1 MDPWS
6 DFEEDVQA
14 PAPVDPWAGFDV
26 VQDQSSP
33 SPVASAPAQA
43 DEWSGFE
50 EAPAQTSAP
59 QDEWSGF
66 EEAQP
71 EYDRK
76 PYPGIVKDAIAG
88 VKGFYQEANEASG
101 GTMEMLSG
109 TYLWNRLQ
117 GKKHAS
123 GDMARSIVGG
133 AAMMAGDQ
141 ISGKVGE
148 GLTDFGSGQLDQVAQ
163 GRSGRAQER
172 IEENPGLFGG
182 EFKDESSFAR
192 LATGAGASAPG
203 MVVSMA
209 MPWTGTALLTLS
221 EGLPEYKVMRD
232 KGVDPD
238 TAAQRAAL
246 SMAGTAVLERIGIDA
261 AMSKLI
267 PVNRLVRTLGRKGA
281 IGATIAIGGIGE
293 GSTELIQT
301 AWQYASREGYDGS
314 LKEFMAETDELET
327 FLIGG
332 LMGTTMAGPS
342 AVGQVNQAQ
351 RMELI
356 NGLKQEIETQAEQA
370 MGDVDAESEL
380 PPGMRLEGEAVAAP
394 QSVGV
399 PELPE
404 GFRLGLPM
412 RREVGL
418 NDLTGT
424 QSEGTTALS
433 PQEEAQLPVNQVAA
447 RQEAEVA
454 AWRAPVDQQYED
466 AAAALNNRYKRTPL
480 REIDHPVAQLR
491 NRILEG
497 GGLINDGSIE
507 AELWKRIPNAYKR
520 NPDAKPYAR
529 AGKEGKR
536 AEAAR
541 QAQARK
547 LRNQGDGVKWEDIRM
562 DLQAFGLGDQSQ
574 ATNPTEILSMLQ
586 GSKMNPDGSPA
597 FPPDWYKE
605 GMRELNTEGG
615 HVPKLSREQ
624 MEATPVGQVLRM
636 FDPDALSRELY
647 EVKPDDL
654 EVGDIVRLDA
664 HLYQV
669 QEQGRVKVLRD
680 GQILD
685 LEQGSNLWVNGV
697 VKPDSPL
704 YPKLRDAY
712 NRIEQKA
719 DPMGDAATEAPPMLP
734 EGMSLEDLETD
745 AATSLENEANRQQ
758 ADSALAEGDVRASET
773 TSEQASEGRNGDAVD
788 SALIEHSAMIRSE
801 LRKMGV
807 RPGEMEDMMQDVAL
821 RALDKAN
828 TFDPNKAK
836 VQTWLGAVAR
846 NVAKNQFAKNTAG
859 MRDQRLTA
867 SLQAPVG
874 GEGTT
879 ELQDLIAAKGPDRSI
894 SAYQEA
900 LAVTPL
906 QDLEADVRD
915 GVLAGKGVEDI
926 AAEQGFTPQ
935 KIRGILRVVGRKAQK
950 NLPPEVDE
958 WRGELNDPAEELN
971 KRFAKVPD
979 WTKGDGES
987 KQGANLV
994 AQAAAKGRNAAG
1006 VADIV
1011 QYVNKLVQVEM
1022 RRSKSQTSRK
1032 HPAHYRRTGH
1042 LAMTRNTQSQINF
1055 HEAGHGLKELLV
1067 NQMGGEGFFQDPGVR
1082 NSLLR
1087 LTKRPGSMASA
1098 ENVHEGVAEWMRLK
1112 VTNPGSIQD
1121 TTIDV
1126 RMESAIS
1133 KYLPNVLPGIRD
1145 AARAYNRFMNQPAAQ
1160 RWATFN
1166 KDQRQAPTMKEGLN
1180 VVLHQ
1185 GQKLVEGLASG
1196 APVSR
1201 LDRQFARQAKKAYRE
1216 AGDTLKVAAEKMR
1229 KSRKRTQELIEGHN
1243 ILLQIGAETQ
1253 LAYSGSGP
1261 ARGVRYIDQKGKVNV
1276 LLPRTWNDIIKTIP
1290 PQYYEQFEQAGWA
1303 LESLNRHVQDGMEYP
1318 GFREGISLED
1328 LKGIVAQAE
1337 KEIPNFKR
1345 HFDEVQ
1351 SYFDALLDL
1360 RERSGMLAKG
1370 EKSKI
1375 QRREMY
1381 WPLPRVMNSPAGH
1394 RGATGADMGTGLR
1407 RAFGSG
1413 EAIQDLNT
1421 VAEHYTRQAY
1431 SSVYWNQ
1438 FANQMF
1444 DNLQSMAKDNALPM
1458 EVRSAAGRVMIPLKM
1473 PQQKVAEV
1481 SKEWIV
1487 KQAYDAVAQ
1496 NIAEQTGESVKQ
1508 VKEWFQPENL
1518 NLATEFQKIYSPGRP
1533 NDVNVLSFL
1542 KDGERQYV
1550 QVSDDALFMG
1560 FAKGKEL
1567 SAFWEGAN
1575 WLLRPAIENWKRN
1588 ITQSLLFAVNN
1599 LLGDIIN
1606 QTMMNTDKVGWF
1618 PGGATVLGVMN
1629 KFSKKYPQVF
1639 QEGLL
1644 LSRVQPTKTEL
1655 LRNMKQNA
1663 VMRFLTEG
1671 LYVSQHPDKTVRLLQ
1686 TVFQPAN
1693 WLFPLFKAGDIVNLV
1708 TLGKTISPFLES
1720 ATREGASVA
1729 ALKRGATDREAMLAY
1744 WNVTG
1749 PFNEHSPSADLRSA
1763 LAMPGF
1769 LNPQIQAVRRTSQ
1782 LLTDPDPAIAA
1793 TAWTKLM
1800 VMVPAVFGS
1809 IAALRFA
1816 MMDDDEKDRERER
1829 PLDDRLN
1836 YHDVMGF
1843 RARFPYGPEGAM
1855 ASLVYNSVMDD
1866 LLDRSRVDGR
1876 RKSIQLLKRIADA
1889 GSPTQFLGPQINTL
1903 QEAGSNW
1910 SYFRQRHIVSPWLVN
1925 LPAAEQ
1931 HYTTTPAFYKK
1942 VGRFLEYSPTKLEYI
1957 VNQGLSRQVGEIVR
1971 ILDNMDR
1978 NKPIGEMA
1986 DLPFI
1991 GRMFMR
1997 NPAGWFAQSPQDLSK
2012 VQATLS
2018 QIDRR
2023 LRDSG
2028 WSWIKDAPYGQIRDK
2043 DLYAL
2048 RVQLDQLES
2057 LKAAVRQMPR
2067 YGQLSKAYQAGERWE
2082 EERNVRRAMVMHA
2095 QAALAHNEQEIE
2107 HLDTVLDLLE
2117 KIGDAPPEIR
2127 EWDYRRRTGLTE

>member
-1 MDPWS
+1 MDPFAGHEIVNADDDPFAGHEIVSGQEHAAVADPYAGHEVVRDVELGEYLNVEAS
-6 DFEEDVQA
+6 D
-14 PAPVDPWAGFDV
+14 PVDRIRVGLAELTEKGIAVNSEWKEGMMRRIQARAESDDATDRSFYSLNLENYAEDIERLKRGEAAPEESVLTEEWIRGAFQDSVDLLMQRGDVHKFAKYKQQTEGWTPEHMEAFQKIYWHAVEDSPLENQLRKEYGELWPLVSVKKGLGAIGENISETKGLGVLWKVAGRAMEGVGHRFSTAAAMHPDEGRGL
-26 VQDQSSP
+26 QL
-33 SPVASAPAQA
+33 AA
-43 DEWSGFE
+43 DDPRREDPNYKLVDTDRNGNEMWTRHGD
-50 EAPAQTSAP
+50 TSLNRFGRFLERVGKSVRA
-59 QDEWSGF
+59 EV
-66 EEAQP
+66 ENI
-71 EYDRK
+71 DRK
-76 PYPGIVKDAIAG
+76 AAVRRREKDPLMYQGRGMAETLEGMSDLPAIIAVPQLLPFYITEGGFQQYDANVKKGMGDTEAAARATLGAVGNYAILRL
-88 VKGFYQEANEASG
+88 GFRSGSG
-101 GTMEMLSG
+101 GALGKFAATLNPAEQAGLGIIMAGAKSG
-109 TYLWNRLQ
+109 TAMSGQSLYTYLVNNKL
-117 GKKHAS
+117 A
-123 GDMARSIVGG
+123 DMTWEQFQEETNLAESFVGG
-133 AAMMAGDQ
+133 AFIGMAMKGVKMVGNKGVKFAQQKTMARVKTKSAYETLNIKPGASPDEIRNAYLAAAKRTHPDVNQNNPNAAREFDAVRQAYNTVMGDVVTQ
-141 ISGKVGE
+141 AEGKWWNRKTTASVKPE
-148 GLTDFGSGQLDQVAQ
+148 GQPGAAGSSVEYELTPAGREAFRKMGVFENFFQKYVDDDLGADVVKGSGGD
-163 GRSGRAQER
+163 
-172 IEENPGLFGG
+172 
-182 EFKDESSFAR
+182 
-192 LATGAGASAPG
+192 
-203 MVVSMA
+203 
-209 MPWTGTALLTLS
+209 
-221 EGLPEYKVMRD
+221 
-232 KGVDPD
+232 GVDP
-238 TAAQRAAL
+238 
-246 SMAGTAVLERIGIDA
+246 V
-261 AMSKLI
+261 
-267 PVNRLVRTLGRKGA
+267 
-281 IGATIAIGGIGE
+281 
-293 GSTELIQT
+293 
-301 AWQYASREGYDGS
+301 
-314 LKEFMAETDELET
+314 
-327 FLIGG
+327 
-332 LMGTTMAGPS
+332 
-342 AVGQVNQAQ
+342 
-351 RMELI
+351 
-356 NGLKQEIETQAEQA
+356 
-370 MGDVDAESEL
+370 
-380 PPGMRLEGEAVAAP
+380 
-394 QSVGV
+394 
-399 PELPE
+399 LPE

-447 RQEAEVA
+447 RQQAEVDE
-454 AWRAPVDQQYED
+454 WRGELVDPF
-466 AAAALNNRYKRTPL
+466 AGH
-480 REIDHPVAQLR
+480 EIVAQEDKQTRFPVELDTVSDPADTQ
-491 NRILEG
+491 LSPQE
-497 GGLINDGSIE
+497 E
-507 AELWKRIPNAYKR
+507 AQLPVNQV
-520 NPDAKPYAR
+520 
-529 AGKEGKR
+529 
-536 AEAAR
+536 AA
-541 QAQARK
+541 
-547 LRNQGDGVKWEDIRM
+547 
-562 DLQAFGLGDQSQ
+562 
-574 ATNPTEILSMLQ
+574 
-586 GSKMNPDGSPA
+586 
-597 FPPDWYKE
+597 
-605 GMRELNTEGG
+605 
-615 HVPKLSREQ
+615 
-624 MEATPVGQVLRM
+624 
-636 FDPDALSRELY
+636 
-647 EVKPDDL
+647 
-654 EVGDIVRLDA
+654 
-664 HLYQV
+664 
-669 QEQGRVKVLRD
+669 
-680 GQILD
+680 
-685 LEQGSNLWVNGV
+685 
-697 VKPDSPL
+697 
-704 YPKLRDAY
+704 
-712 NRIEQKA
+712 
-719 DPMGDAATEAPPMLP
+719 
-734 EGMSLEDLETD
+734 
-745 AATSLENEANRQQ
+745 RQQ

-1180 VVLHQ
+1180 VVLRQ
-1185 GQKLVEGLASG
+1185 GQKLVEGVASG

-1201 LDRQFARQAKKAYRE
+1201 LDRQFARQAIKAYRE
-1216 AGDTLKVAAEKMR
+1216 SGDTLKVAAEKMR

-1253 LAYSGSGP
+1253 LAYSGTGP

-1518 NLATEFQKIYSPGRP
+1518 NLATEFQKIYRPGRP

-1567 SAFWEGAN
+1567 SAFWKGAN
-1575 WLLRPAIENWKRN
+1575 WLLRPTIENWKRN
-1588 ITQSLLFAVNN
+1588 ITQSLPFAVNN
-1599 LLGDIIN
+1599 LMGDVVN

-1644 LSRVQPTKTEL
+1644 LSRVQPTETEL
-1655 LRNMKQNA
+1655 LRNMQQNA

-1720 ATREGASVA
+1720 ASREGASVA

-1749 PFNEHSPSADLRSA
+1749 PFNEHSPSADLRSV

-1769 LNPQIQAVRRTSQ
+1769 FNPQIQAVRRTSQ

-1843 RARFPYGPEGAM
+1843 RARFPYGAEGAM

-2023 LRDSG
+2023 LRGAG

>member
-1 MDPWS
+1 MDPFAGHEIVNADDDPFAGHEIVSGQEHAAVADPYAGHEVVRDVELGEYLNVEAS
-6 DFEEDVQA
+6 DPVDRIRVGLAELTEKGIAVNSEWKEGMMRHIQARAESDDATDRSFYSLNLENYAEDIERLKRGEAAPEESVLTEEWMRGAFQDSVDLLMQRGDVHKFAKYKQQTEGWTPEHMEAFQKIYWHAVEDDDIRAGAGQAKQVKRVEDFFGEFNPVTRPLAEGVAQANLGFFKLASRIAGKGDQADMIHRGQDALSSGVANANEGDWLNDRFQRNLSGVTSSLLQAASFGRFGKYAPAVGFGTMRANDAISEAERAGLTGWKAKGYPVIAGAIEGVVTAGFQKVGLGGLEKVITGGGGQLTKQGFRALSRQMGIRVIEELPEEYLIAALDTFNQRLAGVQEGKISLKDSFLDITSSVLMTVGFASGVSGLNQQQPLREFNRHLTETLMNSYGLSKEQSESVLNEARKGAEDLEDVTINLGRILDEA
-14 PAPVDPWAGFDV
+14 AGISRASGGSVTESELVDPFAGHEIVAQEDKQTRFPVELDTV
-26 VQDQSSP
+26 SDPADTQLSP
-33 SPVASAPAQA
+33 Q
-43 DEWSGFE
+43 
-50 EAPAQTSAP
+50 
-59 QDEWSGF
+59 
-66 EEAQP
+66 EEAQLP
-71 EYDRK
+71 
-76 PYPGIVKDAIAG
+76 V
-88 VKGFYQEANEASG
+88 N
-101 GTMEMLSG
+101 
-109 TYLWNRLQ
+109 
-117 GKKHAS
+117 
-123 GDMARSIVGG
+123 
-133 AAMMAGDQ
+133 
-141 ISGKVGE
+141 
-148 GLTDFGSGQLDQVAQ
+148 QVA
-163 GRSGRAQER
+163 GRQQAEVDEWRGELVDPFAGHEIVAQEDKQTR
-172 IEENPGLFGG
+172 FPVEL
-182 EFKDESSFAR
+182 D
-192 LATGAGASAPG
+192 T
-203 MVVSMA
+203 VS
-209 MPWTGTALLTLS
+209 
-221 EGLPEYKVMRD
+221 
-232 KGVDPD
+232 DPAD
-238 TAAQRAAL
+238 TQ
-246 SMAGTAVLERIGIDA
+246 
-261 AMSKLI
+261 
-267 PVNRLVRTLGRKGA
+267 
-281 IGATIAIGGIGE
+281 
-293 GSTELIQT
+293 
-301 AWQYASREGYDGS
+301 
-314 LKEFMAETDELET
+314 
-327 FLIGG
+327 
-332 LMGTTMAGPS
+332 
-342 AVGQVNQAQ
+342 
-351 RMELI
+351 
-356 NGLKQEIETQAEQA
+356 
-370 MGDVDAESEL
+370 
-380 PPGMRLEGEAVAAP
+380 
-394 QSVGV
+394 
-399 PELPE
+399 
-404 GFRLGLPM
+404 
-412 RREVGL
+412 
-418 NDLTGT
+418 
-424 QSEGTTALS
+424 LS

-447 RQEAEVA
+447 
-454 AWRAPVDQQYED
+454 
-466 AAAALNNRYKRTPL
+466 
-480 REIDHPVAQLR
+480 
-491 NRILEG
+491 
-497 GGLINDGSIE
+497 
-507 AELWKRIPNAYKR
+507 
-520 NPDAKPYAR
+520 
-529 AGKEGKR
+529 
-536 AEAAR
+536 
-541 QAQARK
+541 
-547 LRNQGDGVKWEDIRM
+547 
-562 DLQAFGLGDQSQ
+562 
-574 ATNPTEILSMLQ
+574 
-586 GSKMNPDGSPA
+586 
-597 FPPDWYKE
+597 
-605 GMRELNTEGG
+605 
-615 HVPKLSREQ
+615 
-624 MEATPVGQVLRM
+624 
-636 FDPDALSRELY
+636 
-647 EVKPDDL
+647 
-654 EVGDIVRLDA
+654 
-664 HLYQV
+664 
-669 QEQGRVKVLRD
+669 
-680 GQILD
+680 
-685 LEQGSNLWVNGV
+685 
-697 VKPDSPL
+697 
-704 YPKLRDAY
+704 
-712 NRIEQKA
+712 
-719 DPMGDAATEAPPMLP
+719 
-734 EGMSLEDLETD
+734 
-745 AATSLENEANRQQ
+745 RQQ

-773 TSEQASEGRNGDAVD
+773 TSEQASEGRNGDAVY

-801 LRKMGV
+801 LRKIGV
-807 RPGEMEDMMQDVAL
+807 RPGEMEDMMQEVAL

-836 VQTWLGAVAR
+836 VQTWLGTVAR

-879 ELQDLIAAKGPDRSI
+879 ELQDLIAAKGPDQSI

-935 KIRGILRVVGRKAQK
+935 KIRGILRVVGRKAQ
-950 NLPPEVDE
+950 LAARQQAEVDE

-1126 RMESAIS
+1126 RMDSAIS

-1185 GQKLVEGLASG
+1185 GEKLVEGVASG

-1201 LDRQFARQAKKAYRE
+1201 LDRQFARQVKKAYRE
-1216 AGDTLKVAAEKMR
+1216 SGDTLKVAAEKMR

-1496 NIAEQTGESVKQ
+1496 NISKQTGESVKQ

-1518 NLATEFQKIYSPGRP
+1518 NLATEFQKIYRPGRP

-1567 SAFWEGAN
+1567 SAFWKEAN

-1588 ITQSLLFAVNN
+1588 ITQSLLFGVNN
-1599 LLGDIIN
+1599 FLGDLIN

-1644 LSRVQPTKTEL
+1644 LSRVQPTETEL

-1769 LNPQIQAVRRTSQ
+1769 FNPQIQAVRRTSQ

-2023 LRDSG
+2023 LKLAG

-2067 YGQLSKAYQAGERWE
+2067 YGQLSKAYQEGERWE